1 MNKALYELKV
11 IKESSLIDYLINNI
25 KEKSKNNIKNM
36 IVNNCVY
43 INEKPI
49 NKINYNVKPNDKI
62 TIIKRKIKEN
72 NYEIEIIYEDDY
84 LIGINK
90 PSKLLSVSDNKGH
103 QTAYKIVSNYVK
115 QKNKNNKIFI
125 LHRLD
130 RDTSGILLFAKNQK
144 IKYQMQEKWD
154 EIVLKRG
161 YLAIT
166 QKIDKK
172 SDTIKSYLY
181 EDKNYNVKSTNNS
194 QNGKLAIT
202 NYTVIKSNKKYSLL
216 QIFIKTGRKNQI
228 RVHMNLINTSI
239 IGDKKYGNI
248 KSDRLY
254 LHANTLEFTHP
265 ITKKITTINCYFD
278 QNLI

>member
-36 IVNNCVY
+36 IVNNYVY